1 MMVLV
6 MSFLATGGVLAVDR
20 KIFITAG
27 SVLGWSDLFQDEVEL
42 HVEQ

>member
-6 MSFLATGGVLAVDR
+6 MSFLATGGVLAADC
-20 KIFITAG
+20 KIFVTAA
-27 SVLGWSDLFQDEVEL
+27 SVLGWSDLFQGEVEL